1 MLHFLLT
8 LGAAGTAASAPT
20 FVQVSGYVPATC
32 RVSAA
37 SEDLLAPDS
46 STCTLTATTS
56 LAADAQGTTLIRVTV
71 TPR

>member
-1 MLHFLLT
+1 MLQFLLA

-32 RVSAA
+32 RVAA
-37 SEDLLAPDS
+37 AADPLAPLS
-46 STCTLTATTS
+46 STCTHSASTS
-56 LAADAQGTTLIRVTV
+56 LAADAGGTTLIRVTV